1 MSFGFWRLPLKE
13 LTDRRLGHIRNLPG
27 ANHRGRASWSM
38 VQGKGPGNLA
48 KLSVTQD
55 ADGSEQHFPWCP
67 SPKKVSKVLLGCCWW
82 SKIISPGAPEMSH
95 PKNNSNFKYQV
106 KFKKK
111 HCYHYLGNPA
121 IPFHLKVHFTECLQQ
136 PWCFSVS
143 GNKLGPQSWWFK
155 VRVFMKPQYNCFW
168 GKLKIF
174 PHLSLPCRA
183 YK

>member
-38 VQGKGPGNLA
+38 VQCKGPGNLA

-55 ADGSEQHFPWCP
+55 VDGSEQHFPWCP
-67 SPKKVSKVLLGCCWW
+67 SPKKVSKVLLGCCWL

-111 HCYHYLGNPA
+111 TLLSLFRKSCHSFPFKS
-121 IPFHLKVHFTECLQQ
+121 PFHWVSTAALMFLVSLGISWDLRVGGSKCVSSWNPSITASEGNLKYSHT
-136 PWCFSVS
+136 
-143 GNKLGPQSWWFK
+143 
-155 VRVFMKPQYNCFW
+155 
-168 GKLKIF
+168 
-174 PHLSLPCRA
+174 
-183 YK
+183 